1 MVPRHVSRLQLQ
13 PVPIAD
19 SLPRPCRGAGAGVKT
34 LEGFDG
40 PGSYTILEI
49 KTCEPA
55 GDTFIAHRHTA
66 TSRTSRRRVRL
77 TLYTF
82 TAYPYSPR
90 ALWAARRS

>member
-1 MVPRHVSRLQLQ
+1 MLL
-13 PVPIAD
+13 I
-19 SLPRPCRGAGAGVKT
+19 G
-34 LEGFDG
+34 DG
-40 PGSYTILEI
+40 RNPERFKFLVVELILKI

-66 TSRTSRRRVRL
+66 TSRTSRRRARL
-77 TLYTF
+77 TLYTS